1 MEELLLAA
9 FNYQGKK
16 SKRQRAR
23 ATNGKV
29 ALSICLKTEMV
40 EYRSKRVV
48 FQQINPCL
56 FHVCIMTSFF

>member
-29 ALSICLKTEMV
+29 GPVNLSK
-40 EYRSKRVV
+40 
-48 FQQINPCL
+48 NGNG
-56 FHVCIMTSFF
+56 